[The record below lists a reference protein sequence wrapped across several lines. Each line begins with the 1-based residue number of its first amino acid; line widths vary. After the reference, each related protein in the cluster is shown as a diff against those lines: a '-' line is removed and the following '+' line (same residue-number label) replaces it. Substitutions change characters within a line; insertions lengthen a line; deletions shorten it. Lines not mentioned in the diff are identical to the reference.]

1 MGFYLSSHTTNI
13 NISFQHN
20 FSQWYR
26 KPFYLMPVPH
36 PDCSI
41 EIIMYTR
48 EKQKSA
54 IKAFDIDGFGSWTYT
69 LWKDIYRAKYWG
81 GTHNTSMFKFKI
93 DDRY

>member
-1 MGFYLSSHTTNI
+1 
-13 NISFQHN
+13 
-20 FSQWYR
+20 
-26 KPFYLMPVPH
+26 
-36 PDCSI
+36 
-41 EIIMYTR
+41 MYTR

>member
-1 MGFYLSSHTTNI
+1 
-13 NISFQHN
+13 
-20 FSQWYR
+20 
-26 KPFYLMPVPH
+26 MPVPH